1 MKTNDNLVSNDV
13 SNIILN
19 FSSMVKNFG
28 FMEKDWENKKEKFEN
43 KINDLNIE
51 IKTNEILNM
60 DLLKRIRMLEYA
72 IKEEKNKNKKNNINN
87 NINENN
93 NDNNLN
99 KNNYNDDLIFNEN
112 EIKYL
117 RENKSNL
124 YNILNSIGI
133 DENLCDDLFN
143 DFEINK
149 IELESFIKQNLEKKL
164 LNNTNNKNIKFDMK
178 TFIKN
183 SFKLTPIFSL
193 NSHFDCVRKLTY
205 LNKTNSLIS
214 VSDDYLIKIWNL
226 KNLFYNSQYNDI
238 YPFISLRGHT
248 DSIFA
253 LEKSN
258 DENIIYT
265 AGKENLINIW
275 NISNLYNKN
284 NNDINNNNI
293 NNEYNANNNE
303 YNYFDSETMFNVNIG
318 FFQNNNNN
326 ENDSNNN
333 NNNILINN
341 NNNNNNIY
349 NSEII
354 WNLKHHDYHNL
365 LISLCSDGFINFW
378 RTGTL
383 LDYSNEIIDS
393 KKFFLYKKKYK
404 SNNNNNNN
412 NIPTCC
418 DFLHTNNNK
427 LIVGFN
433 NNFLSIFDI
442 NKKLFDNYFNLS
454 TNNIN
459 NNRNIYNQP
468 NCIKNSNTIPIIYT
482 GNEDGTIK
490 LLDLRNNSN
499 SNIIKNL
506 KIHSDSINNINIYKD
521 LYIITISNDTFIKMF
536 DLRNF
541 TNSLLEIKGC
551 DKKYEESNLDSII
564 IENEGILCVAGADS
578 TIKLFKL

>member
-1 MKTNDNLVSNDV
+1 MKTNDNLVSNEV
-13 SNIILN
+13 SNIISN

-72 IKEEKNKNKKNNINN
+72 IKEEKNKNKKNNFNN
-87 NINENN
+87 NINDNN
-93 NDNNLN
+93 NNNN
-99 KNNYNDDLIFNEN
+99 INNNNYNDDLIFNEN

-164 LNNTNNKNIKFDMK
+164 LENTNNKSSTKFDMK

-183 SFKLTPIFSL
+183 SFKITPIFSL
-193 NSHFDCVRKLTY
+193 QSHFDCVRKLIY
-205 LNKTNSLIS
+205 LNKLNSLIS
-214 VSDDYLIKIWNL
+214 VSDDYLIKVWNL
-226 KNLFYNSQYNDI
+226 KNLFYNSQYNDMN
-238 YPFISLRGHT
+238 PFVTLRGHT

-253 LEKSN
+253 LEKSI
-258 DENIIYT
+258 DENVIYT

-275 NISNLYNKN
+275 NINNLYKK
-284 NNDINNNNI
+284 NNDINNNN
-293 NNEYNANNNE
+293 EFNANNIE
-303 YNYFDSETMFNVNIG
+303 YNNYFDSESMFNVNIG

-326 ENDSNNN
+326 NGVESES

-341 NNNNNNIY
+341 NNNNIY
-349 NSEII
+349 NNEII
-354 WNLKHHDYHNL
+354 WDLKHHDYYNL
-365 LISLCSDGFINFW
+365 LISLCSNGFINFW
-378 RTGTL
+378 KTGKL
-383 LDYSNEIIDS
+383 QDYSNEMIDS
-393 KKFFLYKKKYK
+393 KNFFLFRKKYK
-404 SNNNNNNN
+404 SN

-418 DFLHTNNNK
+418 DFLHTNSNK

-433 NNFLSIFDI
+433 SNILSMFDI
-442 NKKLFDNYFNLS
+442 NKKIFDNSFNL
-454 TNNIN
+454 NIN
-459 NNRNIYNQP
+459 NLNNNKNIYNQP
-468 NCIKNSNTIPIIYT
+468 NCIKNSKIIPIIYT
-482 GNEDGTIK
+482 GNEDGTLK
-490 LLDLRNNSN
+490 LLDLRNPPN

-521 LYIITISNDTFIKMF
+521 LYIITISNDSFIKMF

-551 DKKYEESNLDSII
+551 EKKYEEANLDSII